1 MSGARLSP
9 RHSNAAAEPVS
20 VEGAGSFV
28 LLGLRVALMGCAV
41 ALVGVLCHV
50 AWKIVA
56 A

>member
-9 RHSNAAAEPVS
+9 RHANTVAEPVA
-20 VEGAGSFV
+20 VEGAGSIV
-28 LLGLRVALMGCAV
+28 LLALRIALMGCAV
-41 ALVGVLCHV
+41 ALVGVLLHV